1 MDEEALMGL
10 KEMAQR
16 QKMRRGTGYFTE
28 AWAMK
33 TRDDLRKLE
42 QAVIEFEHEP
52 SEYTLDHKNTL
63 YIACCQD
70 HGRIVADLTVAHA
83 TKVAKNRQT
92 V

>member
-1 MDEEALMGL
+1 MGL

-16 QKMRRGTGYFTE
+16 QKMRRGTGYFVKE
-28 AWAMK
+28 WEMK

-42 QAVIEFEHEP
+42 QAVIAFEHEP
-52 SEYTLDHKNTL
+52 CEYTLDHKNTL
-63 YIACCQD
+63 YIACCQE

-83 TKVAKNRQT
+83 TKVAKNRQI